1 MDVESF
7 AWIVWLVLILV
18 FVIIEMLTLDF
29 VFLMIAVGS
38 VGGLVSGLTG
48 APWWVQL
55 LIAAALSV
63 LLIFFIRPPL
73 LRALKRGGDPAKS
86 NVAALIGMGALVVS
100 TVSRTG
106 GQVKLAVGETWTAR
120 LAQAAD
126 LAAAPSAAVPA
137 LPAGSELVPGEHV
150 VVVAIEGATA
160 VVAPA
165 PVSSGADGITER
177 SAS

>member
-1 MDVESF
+1 MDITSF
-7 AWIVWLVLILV
+7 AWIAWLVLILI

-38 VGGLVSGLTG
+38 VGGLLSGLVGT
-48 APWWVQL
+48 PWWGQL
-55 LIAAALSV
+55 IVAAVLSV
-63 LLIFFIRPPL
+63 LLLFFIRPPL
-73 LRALKRGGDPAKS
+73 LRLLKRGGDPAKS
-86 NVAALIGMGALVVS
+86 NVAALIGMGGLVVS

-120 LAQAAD
+120 LSQPTPPVVSGAAT
-126 LAAAPSAAVPA
+126 
-137 LPAGSELVPGEHV
+137 ELVPGEHV

-160 VVAPA
+160 VVVPA
-165 PVSSGADGITER
+165 PVSTGTDGITER